1 MAATLLWRVVAGMS
15 PLKLKDGAVGHKECV
30 VLWLGIPSSKSN
42 HDSTSPSLSL
52 RGFEMTSC
60 RVLQAPGSSMCGR
73 AAAAEDPAP
82 LILGNTTG
90 VKDEDDI
97 DDAGELSSFLARDMS
112 GGGLPMNSLKL
123 LLLVFAPPLYGA
135 GEEGALPEA
144 PLSAL
149 PPTPSFLPTPMDSIV
164 LLCCRSCRTA
174 AACMSACIAAAPL
187 ARECFCCCAH
197 FCSKSERRSKVC
209 ATTRSRPHL
218 SVSNTRTRTPALSKG
233 TLTSIHRT
241 TSPQKG
247 SWAGSFS
254 CATSATAAAMS
265 AFLLASPRGGSESAR
280 QLPFFENPK
289 CFCCCFSCCLCVVEE
304 GAESKLG

>member
-1 MAATLLWRVVAGMS
+1 MKPSIELLLGTLPEFPTIGPSAELRLIWSRIPSAEFRRTSGVSLVVSRAPFWAAHQKPQEIDPSAVDAASFFFGFLHFFFVFFVSGTGERGELVWTIGGSKDDTDDDIARIVDGWVAAGEVDFASPSLSSSPPSSTSRMAATLLWRVVAGMS

-97 DDAGELSSFLARDMS
+97 DDAGELSSYLARDMS

-123 LLLVFAPPLYGA
+123 LLLVFAP
-135 GEEGALPEA
+135 
-144 PLSAL
+144 
-149 PPTPSFLPTPMDSIV
+149 
-164 LLCCRSCRTA
+164 
-174 AACMSACIAAAPL
+174 
-187 ARECFCCCAH
+187 
-197 FCSKSERRSKVC
+197 
-209 ATTRSRPHL
+209 
-218 SVSNTRTRTPALSKG
+218 
-233 TLTSIHRT
+233 
-241 TSPQKG
+241 
-247 SWAGSFS
+247 
-254 CATSATAAAMS
+254 
-265 AFLLASPRGGSESAR
+265 
-280 QLPFFENPK
+280 
-289 CFCCCFSCCLCVVEE
+289 
-304 GAESKLG
+304 

>member
-1 MAATLLWRVVAGMS
+1 MDPSAVDAASFFFGFLHFFFVFFVSGTGERGELVWTIGGSKDDTDDDIARIVDGWVAAGEVDFASPSLSSSPPSSTSRMAATLLWRVVAGMS

-97 DDAGELSSFLARDMS
+97 DDAGELSSYLARDMS

-135 GEEGALPEA
+135 GEEGALPAA

-174 AACMSACIAAAPL
+174 AACMSACSAAAPL
-187 ARECFCCCAH
+187 AR
-197 FCSKSERRSKVC
+197 
-209 ATTRSRPHL
+209 
-218 SVSNTRTRTPALSKG
+218 
-233 TLTSIHRT
+233 
-241 TSPQKG
+241 
-247 SWAGSFS
+247 
-254 CATSATAAAMS
+254 
-265 AFLLASPRGGSESAR
+265 
-280 QLPFFENPK
+280 
-289 CFCCCFSCCLCVVEE
+289 
-304 GAESKLG
+304 